1 MAEEFEIEC
10 GVLKMYNGTDSAV
23 TIPEGV
29 TEIGLGAFSHS
40 NCESLTSVTIP
51 SGMRYIGTIAFL
63 DCTSLKE
70 IRYGGTK
77 EQWKAV
83 KKGVAWNGCVP
94 AEYVVC
100 TDGTVKLSLAL
111 S

>member
-29 TEIGLGAFSHS
+29 TEIGVGAF

-51 SGMRYIGTIAFL
+51 GGVWYIGMFAFL

-77 EQWKAV
+77 KQWKAV
-83 KKGVAWNGCVP
+83 KKGVGWNACVP

>member
-10 GVLKMYNGTDSAV
+10 GVLKRYNGTDSAV

-29 TEIGLGAFSHS
+29 TVIGVGAFSHS

-51 SGMRYIGTIAFL
+51 GGVWYIGMVAFL
-63 DCTSLKE
+63 DCTLLEE
-70 IRYGGTK
+70 IRYDGTK
-77 EQWKAV
+77 EQWKAA
-83 KKGVAWNGCVP
+83 KKGVGWNACVP

-100 TDGTVKLSLAL
+100 TDGTVKLSLEL